1 MTGLDLVVAL
11 AGVAV
16 TVLVVAG
23 MILLTPRGIQ
33 APDDET
39 DPERAGPSL
48 ARARDEPVGM
58 PTTP

>member
-1 MTGLDLVVAL
+1 MNGLDLVVAL

-39 DPERAGPSL
+39 DPDRASPSP
-48 ARARDEPVGM
+48 ARAHGEPVRV

>member
-33 APDDET
+33 APDDEA
-39 DPERAGPSL
+39 DPERASPSL
-48 ARARDEPVGM
+48 ARAHDEPARA